1 VKPSRFTYLAPTT
14 LDEVARVLD
23 EHGDDAKVL
32 AGGQSLVPMLNL
44 RLAAPEVLVD
54 LNRVPGLDYIRLDG
68 DALAIGA
75 MTRHRTVVASPLV
88 HERLP
93 LLARAASVIGYPAIR
108 NRGTFG
114 GSVAHAD
121 PVAEMPCIALTLDA
135 ELVAHGPR
143 GRRTIAARDFFV
155 GYFTTALEPEE
166 ILVEVRLPLPAGA
179 GGWGFNEFS
188 RKSGDFALAAA
199 AVDLRISDGVI
210 GQARIGLAG
219 VADRPVRAER
229 AQALL
234 LGRPATADDELLAQV
249 SEAVL
254 DGDISDPAR
263 AASNRRAG
271 VIAARAVQEAITRCG
286 EPR

>member
-1 VKPSRFTYLAPTT
+1 VKPSRFTYLAPTSI
-14 LDEVARVLD
+14 DEVARVLD

-54 LNRVPGLDYIRLDG
+54 LNRVPGLDYIRVEG

-75 MTRHRTVVASPLV
+75 MTRHRTVVTSALV
-88 HERLP
+88 ADRLP

-135 ELVAHGPR
+135 ELIAHGPR
-143 GRRTIAARDFFV
+143 GRRSIAAQDYFL
-155 GYFTTALEPEE
+155 GYFTTALEPQE
-166 ILVEVRLPLPAGA
+166 ILVEVRLPLSARA
-179 GGWGFNEFS
+179 GGWGFDEFS

-199 AVDLRISDGVI
+199 AVDLQVSDGAI
-210 GQARIGLAG
+210 AQARIGLAG
-219 VADRPVRAER
+219 VADRPVRAEQ
-229 AQALL
+229 AEALL
-234 LGRPATADDELLAQV
+234 RGRPVATDDELLAQLR
-249 SEAVL
+249 EAVV
-254 DGDISDPAR
+254 GDAAVDPGK

-286 EPR
+286 EQ